1 MANPEH
7 LERLAEGV
15 AAWNRWRA
23 EQPDVKPDLS
33 AAKLADG
40 LKLDGI
46 DLSDANL
53 KQAFVRKVSL
63 RGAVL
68 RRAKLDNAYL
78 RAARLDGADLSR
90 ASLAGANLRHAVL
103 RDAKLPGAYLR
114 RIDLSYCDLTGADLT
129 RAVLE
134 YGRMV
139 DCTIEGAVLTEAR
152 VYGVSAWNL
161 EGTPKDQSKLRISRL
176 PLTRSKPPEPRITVD
191 DLAVAQFIHLLINY
205 KNLRNVFNAMTQRG
219 VLILGRFGGGGL
231 AVLQAVAAKLRELGY
246 TPMIFDFDRP
256 QDRNY
261 TETVQTLVGL
271 SRFVIADLS
280 GPSVP
285 QELYATVPHYKVPFA
300 PILEAG
306 ANRYAMFSDLRE
318 YDWVLAPFR
327 FASVDELIAALPE
340 KVVDPAEAEHERLR
354 KRRAEIAAE

>member
-7 LERLAEGV
+7 VEKLAAGV
-15 AAWNRWRA
+15 AAWNLWRT
-23 EQPDVKPDLS
+23 ENPEIKPDLS
-33 AAKLADG
+33 EVKLADG
-40 LKLDGI
+40 LKLDGV

-53 KQAFVRKVSL
+53 KKVSIKSVSL

-78 RAARLDGADLSR
+78 RSARLDGADLSR
-90 ASLAGANLRHAVL
+90 ASLAGANLRHATL
-103 RDAKLPGAYLR
+103 RGAKLPGAYLR
-114 RIDLSYCDLTGADLT
+114 RIDLSYSDLTDADLS

-139 DCTIEGAVLTEAR
+139 DCTIEGAVLTEAK
-152 VYGVSAWNL
+152 VYGISAWNL
-161 EGTPKDQSKLRISRL
+161 EGTPKDQSRLLISRL
-176 PLTRSKPPEPRITVD
+176 KLSRKPPEAKITVD

-205 KNLRNVFNAMTQRG
+205 KKLRNVFDAMTQKG

-231 AVLQAVAAKLRELGY
+231 AVLHAVAEKLRELGY
-246 TPMIFDFDRP
+246 APIIFDFDRP

-261 TETVQTLVGL
+261 TETVKTLVGL

-285 QELYATVPHYKVPFA
+285 HELSATVPHFKVPFA
-300 PILEAG
+300 TILEAG
-306 ANRYAMFSDLRE
+306 ARPYSMFADLRE
-318 YDWVLAPFR
+318 NDWVLAPFP
-327 FASVDELIAALPE
+327 FDSVEGLIAALAE
-340 KVVDPAEAEHERLR
+340 MVVKPAEAVRTRLQN
-354 KRRAEIAAE
+354 RRAEIAAG

>member
-15 AAWNRWRA
+15 AAWNRWRT
-23 EQPDVKPDLS
+23 ENPDVKPDLHE
-33 AAKLADG
+33 AKLADG

-53 KQAFVRKVSL
+53 KQAFVKAVSL

-139 DCTIEGAVLTEAR
+139 DCTVEGAILTEAR

-161 EGTPKDQSKLRISRL
+161 EGTPRDQSKLRISRL
-176 PLTRSKPPEPRITVD
+176 PLSRKPPEPRITVD

-205 KNLRNVFNAMTQRG
+205 KNLGNIFNAMTQRG

-231 AVLQAVAAKLRELGY
+231 AVLHAVAAKLRELDY

-256 QDRNY
+256 QDRSY

-285 QELYATVPHYKVPFA
+285 QELYATVPHCKVPFA
-300 PILEAG
+300 PVLEAG
-306 ANRYAMFSDLRE
+306 LRQYAMFKDLRE
-318 YDWVLAPFR
+318 YEWVLPPFR
-327 FASVDELIAALPE
+327 FESVEALTAALPE
-340 KVVDPAEAEHERLR
+340 KVVAPAEAEHERLR
-354 KRRAEIAAE
+354 KRRAEIAAG